1 MLLQKIGGLNMGT
14 IIIYILL
21 VIGLIISTIASEETC
36 KKRKKE
42 ILNFKDWL
50 QTKNNDEL
58 FSILLIVLL
67 PSAPT
72 YGIDEKF
79 ESNKTS

>member
-1 MLLQKIGGLNMGT
+1 MGT

-36 KKRKKE
+36 KKRKEE

-50 QTKNNDEL
+50 QTKKDDEL
-58 FSILLIVLL
+58 NEIVSI
-67 PSAPT
+67 
-72 YGIDEKF
+72 YIDKY
-79 ESNKTS
+79 K

>member
-1 MLLQKIGGLNMGT
+1 MYIRTQRVLAVGVSVQKIGGLNMGT
-14 IIIYILL
+14 IIIFILL

-50 QTKNNDEL
+50 QTKKDDEL
-58 FSILLIVLL
+58 NEIVSI
-67 PSAPT
+67 
-72 YGIDEKF
+72 YIDKY
-79 ESNKTS
+79 K